1 MEDAIC
7 LEMREISKSFFGVE
21 VLKGVNLTVHQG
33 EVLALLGENGAGK
46 STLMKVLSGVHGY
59 GSYEGD
65 ILVNGKEM
73 RAMAPSDA
81 EKAGI
86 AMIYQELNPFLDLTI
101 AENIFMGQFPKGFA
115 GSISQK
121 KLVAQTEEI
130 LQSMQMEFDP
140 NTKLRQLNA
149 SQQQLVAIARAFT
162 LNASILILDEPTSC
176 LTKTETKNLF
186 DLIERLKKK
195 GTGIIYISH
204 KFDEIYAI
212 SDRMVVLRDGKDV
225 GSFETKTAAS
235 QDVVKLMIGR
245 DIHEMYPA
253 NQAKKGDVCLQVENM
268 TLHSVHSPEKVLI
281 DDISFHVRKGE
292 ILGLAGLVG
301 CGRTE
306 ILNSIFGSYTG
317 PSRFQL
323 KVDGDEVII
332 HNPKT
337 AKAHGIALLT
347 EDRRRNGIVSI
358 MSVEHN
364 VTLPALGKVSQA
376 GVLQHKQEEDVA
388 NKYVQD
394 LRIKCTSSK
403 MLIKNLSGGNQQK
416 VVLSKWLNTN
426 PHILLLDE
434 PTRGIDV
441 GSKVEIYDIMNRL
454 AQEGIAIVW
463 VSSEMSELMAISD
476 RLLVIYDGKICSEF
490 ERGETSQEEIMA
502 LATGATVIEKGR

>member
-1 MEDAIC
+1 MDNAIC
-7 LEMREISKSFFGVE
+7 LEMKEIYKSFFGVE
-21 VLKGVNLTVHQG
+21 VLKGVNLEVRRG

-46 STLMKVLSGVHGY
+46 STLMKILSGVHGF
-59 GSYEGD
+59 GTYEGT
-65 ILVNGKEM
+65 IKVNGEEM
-73 RAMAPSDA
+73 SALNPSDA

-101 AENIFMGQFPKGFA
+101 AENIFMGQFSKGFA
-115 GSISQK
+115 GYISQK
-121 KLVAQTEEI
+121 KLIRQTKEI
-130 LQSMQMEFDP
+130 LDSMQMTFDP
-140 NTKLRQLNA
+140 TMKLRELNA

-186 DLIERLKKK
+186 HLINRLKKQ

-212 SDRMVVLRDGKDV
+212 SDRMEVLRDGKDV
-225 GSFETKTAAS
+225 GYFETNEAAS
-235 QDVVKLMIGR
+235 QNVVKLMIGR
-245 DIHEMYPA
+245 DIDEMYPA
-253 NQAKKGDVCLQVENM
+253 NQAKKGEICLEIAEM
-268 TLHSVHSPEKVLI
+268 TLHSVHSPEKILI
-281 DDISFHVRKGE
+281 DNIDFHVRSGE

-306 ILNSIFGSYTG
+306 ILNSIFGSYEG
-317 PSRFQL
+317 PSRYLL
-323 KVDGDEVII
+323 KVEGKEVTIDS
-332 HNPKT
+332 PRT

-364 VTLPALGKVSQA
+364 ITLSALELISRI
-376 GVLQHKQEEDVA
+376 GVLLKGQEEA
-388 NKYVQD
+388 TAKKYVQD
-394 LRIKCTSSK
+394 LRVKCTSEK

-416 VVLSKWLNTN
+416 VVLSKWLNTA

-454 AQEGIAIVW
+454 AKEGIAIIW
-463 VSSEMSELMAISD
+463 VSSEMPELMAISD
-476 RLLVIYDGKICSEF
+476 RLLVIYDGKICGEF
-490 ERGETSQEEIMA
+490 KRGEASQEEIMA
-502 LATGATVIEKGR
+502 LATGATTVKEG